1 MKRKSRIKQKK
12 HFYFIRFNLNSI
24 IAIMTNKIK
33 NYIEN
38 AEKEWEQ
45 EILNKIIPPTADVL
59 VPDMDSRGMRER
71 AKSFITSKLLGLL
84 EVIKDELPAQ
94 VIFSEYYKYNKEEFI
109 SDVHRALEDIKL
121 CNGENIPDILEDY
134 YDKSKEVQKLL
145 EEAVKQ

>member
-1 MKRKSRIKQKK
+1 
-12 HFYFIRFNLNSI
+12 
-24 IAIMTNKIK
+24 MTKIK

-84 EVIKDELPAQ
+84 EVVKEELPA
-94 VIFSEYYKYNKEEFI
+94 EKH
-109 SDVHRALEDIKL
+109 DVPHSGETRVEGAMYAFEGGFNCCRA
-121 CNGENIPDILEDY
+121 
-134 YDKSKEVQKLL
+134 EVQKLL
-145 EEAVKQ
+145 EEVKE